1 VENFLQYLFTG
12 LAQGGI
18 YALVALG
25 FVLIYNVTG
34 IINFAQGEFVMLGA
48 LLAVT
53 FHNSGLSLPVVILL
67 TVLTVAA
74 IGGLLEFVTI
84 RPARGA
90 GVMTLIIITIGLSMA
105 VRGVALLIWGTES
118 LVIPP
123 YSGTKT
129 ISIAGATLM
138 PQDLWVFGT
147 TGVVVAA
154 LYVFLEKT
162 VMGKAFRACVIN
174 RLGAS
179 LMGISPKRMSTL
191 AFGLGAGI
199 GALGGVA
206 FAPTLAIYDMGL
218 GLGIKGFTAAALGG
232 LTSAPGAVVAG
243 FVLGVLE
250 SFGTAYV
257 SSGYKD
263 GISLAILLVMLLL
276 RPQGLFGIYG
286 SKRV

>member
-1 VENFLQYLFTG
+1 MF
-12 LAQGGI
+12 
-18 YALVALG
+18 
-25 FVLIYNVTG
+25 
-34 IINFAQGEFVMLGA
+34 GA
-48 LLAVT
+48 
-53 FHNSGLSLPVVILL
+53 
-67 TVLTVAA
+67 
-74 IGGLLEFVTI
+74 
-84 RPARGA
+84 
-90 GVMTLIIITIGLSMA
+90 
-105 VRGVALLIWGTES
+105 
-118 LVIPP
+118 
-123 YSGTKT
+123 
-129 ISIAGATLM
+129 
-138 PQDLWVFGT
+138 

-191 AFGLGAGI
+191 AFALGAGI
-199 GALGGVA
+199 GALGGVV

-218 GLGIKGFTAAALGG
+218 GLGVKGFTAAALGG

-243 FVLGVLE
+243 FGLGVLE
-250 SFGTAYV
+250 SFVTAYV

-263 GISLAILLVMLLL
+263 GISLAILLVVLLL